1 MKETTTYQD
10 GVPTKVTYS
19 DAERELGQLYPNF
32 TNKTWEMVRN
42 VNLVMKIMLGLFIV
56 QAVGLALFIMSQV
69 M

>member
-19 DAERELGQLYPNF
+19 DAEKQLGQLYPNF
-32 TNKTWEMVRN
+32 TNTTWEMVKN
-42 VNLVMKIMLGLFIV
+42 VNMVMKIMLGLFIV
-56 QAVGLALFIMSQV
+56 QAIGLGLFILTQV